1 MEEEGELVCDVENS
15 ARLPEISLI
24 FDNEEDLGGSMRR
37 RRRKMLV
44 CDFQTSARSAE
55 ISDSEKEEDEQ
66 EEDEEE
72 KLGAERCRKST

>member
-1 MEEEGELVCDVENS
+1 
-15 ARLPEISLI
+15 
-24 FDNEEDLGGSMRR
+24 MRR